1 MYITEHNSLGVKMN
15 RQQFGKFL
23 SYCDTSLSDE
33 YEIRYMFVRTIVSSK
48 DEPRY
53 RLTLTIVSKL
63 NNVTCDFCHTKITDD
78 SAIDVVA
85 QALAYMQ
92 SDDVPI
98 RVREVV
104 DAYIAGFIC
113 AGGLV

>member
-1 MYITEHNSLGVKMN
+1 MN
-15 RQQFGKFL
+15 RQQFGTFL
-23 SYCDTSLSDE
+23 NYCDMILSDE
-33 YEIRYMFVRTIVSSK
+33 YEMRYMFVRTIVSSK

-78 SAIDVVA
+78 STNEVVA
-85 QALAYMQ
+85 QAIAYMQ
-92 SDDVPI
+92 SDEVPI